1 MDVVDARPI
10 LAPFVSFLCAGL
22 VFAFGRSIFWRRF
35 FTFLAAFIKM
45 GLVFS
50 MLPGTLRGVVY
61 VYDFVEFTPGIGIAF
76 RADAYG
82 MFFALVSS
90 TLWLFTTIYAIGYMQ
105 GDRDRVRFFG
115 FFALCVSTTVGV
127 AFAENLLTFFLFY
140 ETLTICTY
148 PLVVHAETP
157 EALRAGRIY
166 LTYTLIGG
174 GFALVGAVMVNAVT
188 GTLTLSQPGILSGD
202 LGPVTLAII
211 FTCLIIGFGVKAGI
225 MPLHGWLPIAMVA
238 PTPVSALLHAVA
250 VVKVGAFG
258 VTRVIYNVF
267 GVELL
272 SVLGF
277 TVPLAYLAA
286 FTIVASSTIALT
298 QDHLKR
304 RLAYSTISQLSY
316 IVLGAAL
323 LTPLAATAAIIH
335 VANQAF
341 AKITMFFVVGAIAR
355 TTGKKYVSEIDGIA
369 ARMPISMA
377 AFTIAALSFVGVPLT
392 AGFIT
397 KWYLALGAL
406 QADAWWFVLVLIVSA
421 LLNAGYFFPIVH
433 RAYFRPAKEPWPP
446 LEEGRRFET
455 AKTLLFPIVICAAY
469 VLLLGVTA
477 EVPGMP
483 FSIAQVAVES
493 FFAGSGVVP

>member
-1 MDVVDARPI
+1 MGVVDPRPL
-10 LAPFVSFLCAGL
+10 LAPLISFACAGL
-22 VFAFGRSIFWRRF
+22 VFAAGRNAFWRRF
-35 FTFLAAFIKM
+35 WSLSAAAVKLA
-45 GLVFS
+45 LVLS

-61 VYDFVEFTPGIGIAF
+61 TFDVVAFTPGIGIAF

-90 TLWLFTTIYAIGYMQ
+90 TLWTLTTIYAIGYMR
-105 GDRDRVRFFG
+105 GEPDRSRFFG

-157 EALRAGRIY
+157 EALRAGRVY

-174 GFALVGAVMVNAVT
+174 GFVLLGSVMAFDAA
-188 GTLTLSQPGILSGD
+188 GTLTLAQPGILPADAG
-202 LGPVTLAII
+202 GATLATI
-211 FTCLIIGFGVKAGI
+211 FAALIVGFGVKAAI
-225 MPLHGWLPIAMVA
+225 MPLHGWLPLAMVA

-272 SVLGF
+272 QDLGF
-277 TVPLAYLAA
+277 ATPLAWLAA
-286 FTIVASSTIALT
+286 FTILAGSAIALT

-323 LTPLAATAAIIH
+323 LTPFAATAAILH
-335 VANQAF
+335 VAHQAF
-341 AKITMFFVVGAIAR
+341 AKITMFFVVGAIQR
-355 TTGKKYVSEIDGIA
+355 TTGKTRVSELAGIG
-369 ARMPISMA
+369 ARMPWSMA
-377 AFTIAALSFVGVPLT
+377 AFTIAALSFVGVPLF
-392 AGFIT
+392 AGFVT
-397 KWYLALGAL
+397 KWYLSLGAL
-406 QADAWWFVLVLIVSA
+406 QAGAGVFVGVMLVSS
-421 LLNAGYFFPIVH
+421 LLNAAYWFPIVH
-433 RAYFRPAKEPWPP
+433 LAYFRRADGGDEGVHEAPP
-446 LEEGRRFET
+446 L
-455 AKTLLFPIVICAAY
+455 LLVPILICAAY
-469 VLLLGVTA
+469 VLLLGLTTQ
-477 EVPGMP
+477 VPGMP
-483 FSIAQVAVES
+483 FSVAQVAVERA
-493 FFAGSGVVP
+493 FAVPAVVP

>member
-1 MDVVDARPI
+1 MDVVDLRPI
-10 LAPFVSFLCAGL
+10 LAPTVSFACAAL
-22 VFAFGRSIFWRRF
+22 VFATGRSVFWRRF
-35 FTFLAAFIKM
+35 WSFLAATVKM
-45 GLVFS
+45 GLVMS
-50 MLPGTLRGVVY
+50 MLPGTLQGVVY
-61 VYDFVEFTPGIGIAF
+61 VYEFVEFTPGVSIAF

-90 TLWLFTTIYAIGYMQ
+90 TLWVITTVYAIGYMQ
-105 GDRDRVRFFG
+105 GDKDRVRFFG

-157 EALRAGRIY
+157 AALRAGRIY

-174 GFALVGAVMVNAVT
+174 GFALIGSVMTLTVG
-188 GTLTLSQPGILSGD
+188 GTLTLAQAGVLSMDAGVW
-202 LGPVTLAII
+202 PLAAI
-211 FTCLIIGFGVKAGI
+211 FVSLVVGFGVKAAI

-267 GVELL
+267 GVDLL
-272 SVLGF
+272 RELGF
-277 TVPLAYLAA
+277 ATPLAWLAA
-286 FTIVASSTIALT
+286 FTILAASSLALA
-298 QDHLKR
+298 QNHLKR

-316 IVLGAAL
+316 IILGAAL
-323 LTPLAATAAIIH
+323 LTPLAATAAIVH

-355 TTGKKYVSEIDGIA
+355 TTGKKNVDELDGIA
-369 ARMPISMA
+369 ARMPWTMA
-377 AFTIAALSFVGVPLT
+377 AFTVAALSFVGVPLF

-406 QADAWWFVLVLIVSA
+406 QADAWWFVLVMILSS
-421 LLNAGYFFPIVH
+421 LLNAGYWFPIVH
-433 RAYFRPAKEPWPP
+433 RAYFRPPAELFEGIGEAP
-446 LEEGRRFET
+446 L
-455 AKTLLFPIVICAAY
+455 TLLVPILICAAY

-477 EVPGMP
+477 QVPGMP
-483 FSIAQVAVES
+483 FSVAQVAVERA
-493 FFAGSGVVP
+493 FGMGVVLP